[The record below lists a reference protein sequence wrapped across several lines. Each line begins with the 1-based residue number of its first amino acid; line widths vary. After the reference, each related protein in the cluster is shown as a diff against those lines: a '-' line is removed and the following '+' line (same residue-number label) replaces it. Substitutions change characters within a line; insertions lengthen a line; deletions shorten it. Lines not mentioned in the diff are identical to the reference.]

1 MRAPSRLAWPQWLLL
16 AAALLFFALQAGWSS
31 THKSAAFDE
40 QYHLAAGYAYLRT
53 GDFRL
58 ATNHPPL
65 AGWLAALPLW
75 GDTTLVL
82 PVDHPAWQ
90 AGDRFLFSD
99 LFLWESGNDAQS
111 LLVRAR
117 GAITLLGTLLVAGL
131 FFAARQLFGG
141 RAGWLALLLAV
152 TEPNLI
158 AHSRFVTTDLPL
170 TLFLFA
176 AVWGWW
182 RWLARPR
189 WPWLLLAGICAGLAM
204 GTKYNAALLW
214 AIFLGMVLLTER
226 RARWGHAFAG
236 LAVAALAAGG
246 VLWALFRF
254 TVGPISLLPEWL
266 ILPAPHYWQW
276 LWNTVTR
283 ILDLQGARVDFFL
296 GEVSTHSWWY
306 YFFVAAGLKLS
317 VPLLL
322 LAGAGS
328 FALVR
333 DRTARRLALLWLPP
347 ALFLL
352 LGATQVLNIGFR
364 HMLPTIPFLILL
376 AAGAGRS
383 FPLPSLRPLRPAFA
397 TLLLVGWL
405 AADTT
410 RIAPHYESFFNQ
422 LAGPWPRWSQLLV
435 DSNLDWGQDLI
446 ALRQKMDELDIETV
460 ELAYFGKAAPEA
472 YGVRYRPLPSYLRF
486 MEGREIAAYNP
497 YTPAPGW
504 YAISATALRTGTMT
518 PATAALYQFFQE
530 RPPDARAGY
539 SIYLYNVSWP
549 AESRQVSPVV
559 LGQPLWQ
566 LSPADLGIVD
576 GTWAT
581 VKWVESPDSTVFP
594 AGQPVAALQDPRLQQ
609 VDANFSDVLTL
620 VGYLPDPHP
629 AHPGSDLALQLYWR
643 VGVQPMPQPAPTRGA
658 PISAFV
664 HRVDGD
670 PTRKIAE
677 FDSWNVALRGLAAG
691 DIVEQRLLLP
701 IGETVAPNRYDLL
714 VGLYSPQNWQR
725 LTVTQAGEMRDH
737 AVAGKIT
744 VQP

>member
-1 MRAPSRLAWPQWLLL
+1 MG
-16 AAALLFFALQAGWSS
+16 ALSLHGRP
-31 THKSAAFDE
+31 
-40 QYHLAAGYAYLRT
+40 HL
-53 GDFRL
+53 
-58 ATNHPPL
+58 P
-65 AGWLAALPLW
+65 
-75 GDTTLVL
+75 
-82 PVDHPAWQ
+82 
-90 AGDRFLFSD
+90 
-99 LFLWESGNDAQS
+99 
-111 LLVRAR
+111 
-117 GAITLLGTLLVAGL
+117 
-131 FFAARQLFGG
+131 AAR
-141 RAGWLALLLAV
+141 
-152 TEPNLI
+152 
-158 AHSRFVTTDLPL
+158 
-170 TLFLFA
+170 
-176 AVWGWW
+176 
-182 RWLARPR
+182 
-189 WPWLLLAGICAGLAM
+189 
-204 GTKYNAALLW
+204 
-214 AIFLGMVLLTER
+214 
-226 RARWGHAFAG
+226 
-236 LAVAALAAGG
+236 VAD
-246 VLWALFRF
+246 
-254 TVGPISLLPEWL
+254 
-266 ILPAPHYWQW
+266 PAC
-276 LWNTVTR
+276 T
-283 ILDLQGARVDFFL
+283 FFL

-539 SIYLYNVSWP
+539 SICTTSPGRLRAGRSLRWCW
-549 AESRQVSPVV
+549 ASRS
-559 LGQPLWQ
+559 
-566 LSPADLGIVD
+566 
-576 GTWAT
+576 
-581 VKWVESPDSTVFP
+581 
-594 AGQPVAALQDPRLQQ
+594 
-609 VDANFSDVLTL
+609 
-620 VGYLPDPHP
+620 
-629 AHPGSDLALQLYWR
+629 GS
-643 VGVQPMPQPAPTRGA
+643 
-658 PISAFV
+658 
-664 HRVDGD
+664 
-670 PTRKIAE
+670 
-677 FDSWNVALRGLAAG
+677 
-691 DIVEQRLLLP
+691 
-701 IGETVAPNRYDLL
+701 
-714 VGLYSPQNWQR
+714 
-725 LTVTQAGEMRDH
+725 
-737 AVAGKIT
+737 
-744 VQP
+744 